1 MEFLDR
7 CLCLCE
13 YIQTLAKVHTT
24 LLNVSQGRFEL
35 PVFSE
40 ACLLEPAHC
49 NAFHTHY
56 YGACEAERWDGKYI
70 YYCPRGYTFI
80 AATPTSLNIPMEQ
93 CIIAGPIIMTNDDE
107 PFEDP
112 LNAADGSQTV
122 PRMTTKEVR
131 ALSETLSMAVNACT
145 MDTLPPAVD
154 SGRQAELLQMMYNL
168 TADPHAKKY
177 PIENERQLQEHIRS
191 GNKDGAQHELTELLA
206 YVFNQTENNSV
217 RIKSRAQELLILM
230 GRAAIDGGA
239 DVDEILNLCQKYA
252 NEVENLQG
260 VETMNRWI
268 GAILN
273 KFISYVFDFNDIKHQ
288 NVIFK
293 ATAYIKENLADKIS
307 LDMIADR
314 VYLSKSYFCRIIK
327 EELNCTFTEYVNRL
341 RIDRSKYLL
350 RNTSIPIAEIA
361 SIVGFGDQSYF
372 TRVFKRQTGV
382 APGKYREQGWSKK

>member
-1 MEFLDR
+1 MDFISRSLR
-7 CLCLCE
+7 LCE
-13 YIQTLAKVHTT
+13 YIQTLTKVHTT
-24 LLNVSQGRFEL
+24 LLNIPQGQFEL
-35 PVFSE
+35 PAFAE
-40 ACLLEPAHC
+40 TCFIKPTRC

-80 AATPTSLNIPMEQ
+80 AAAPSSLNVPMEQ
-93 CIIAGPIIMTNDDE
+93 CLIAGPIIMTNDDE

-112 LNAADGSQTV
+112 LDAAESSQNV
-122 PRMTTKEVR
+122 PRMSTKEVR

-145 MDTLPPAVD
+145 MDTLPPDVD
-154 SGRQAELLQMMYNL
+154 SGRQAELLQMMYDL
-168 TADPHAKKY
+168 TLDLRAKKY

-191 GNKDGAQHELTELLA
+191 GNKTGAHHELNELLA
-206 YVFNQTENNSV
+206 YVFNQSENDSV

-239 DVDEILNLCQKYA
+239 DVDEILNLCQQYA
-252 NEVENLQG
+252 KEVENLRG
-260 VETMNRWI
+260 VETMERWI

-273 KFISYVFDFNDIKHQ
+273 KFISFVFDFNDIKHQ

-293 ATAYIKENLADKIS
+293 ATAYIKENLAEKIT
-307 LDMIADR
+307 LDMVAGR

-382 APGKYREQGWSKK
+382 APGRYREQGWSKK